1 MYEIRHFQPTQRA
14 FVKQLLVLFWI
25 KLVLVPTVY
34 AEDDKWINGIKFRYG
49 ESANR
54 TEFYMGEDQIFR
66 TAYKYA
72 NMQKEEGGRM
82 FPFALALPETLMNS
96 YSFRGGQLE
105 FRPKTEVRDL
115 APADVDIEGRKSG
128 DEVILLQLDAERT
141 ALYNDFYNTTD

>member
-1 MYEIRHFQPTQRA
+1 
-14 FVKQLLVLFWI
+14 
-25 KLVLVPTVY
+25 
-34 AEDDKWINGIKFRYG
+34 
-49 ESANR
+49 
-54 TEFYMGEDQIFR
+54 
-66 TAYKYA
+66 
-72 NMQKEEGGRM
+72 
-82 FPFALALPETLMNS
+82 MNS